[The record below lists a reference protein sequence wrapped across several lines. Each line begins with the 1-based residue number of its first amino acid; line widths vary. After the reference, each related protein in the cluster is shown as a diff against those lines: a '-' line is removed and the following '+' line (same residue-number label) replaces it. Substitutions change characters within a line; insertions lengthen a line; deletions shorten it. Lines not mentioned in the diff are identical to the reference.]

1 MWMAKKVAVF
11 IFYWKRK
18 SIHKGKSAQ
27 SPLSQEKP
35 LLNSVSEQDKGER
48 GGIQAPAPALLTA
61 CSLLNGVYKR
71 TGLQTVLSSL
81 VEKQALPS
89 TN

>member
-18 SIHKGKSAQ
+18 SIHKGKSVQ

-35 LLNSVSEQDKGER
+35 LLNSVSEQDKGGR
-48 GGIQAPAPALLTA
+48 GGNPSSSPSSSNSVFFAEW
-61 CSLLNGVYKR
+61 SLQEDWTSDSIVQPSGEA
-71 TGLQTVLSSL
+71 SSP
-81 VEKQALPS
+81 QY
-89 TN
+89 